1 MNLRRPTVDHIRLIS
16 LYWTRYAVRSG
27 SGLVYLLIALI
38 FGLAVANMLI
48 APVETLIARQE
59 REMGQVDPEA
69 VRNIISDIGKPIIQW
84 VLGQKSLK
92 EIVKQSQAHQ
102 GPLSSDSND
111 TPMTVQVQPK
121 EIVKQSAARQPPLTN
136 DSNDTPMTVQVQRKE
151 ADVDPWTTFLLEER
165 PALLSA
171 IFLVLLFGMPFVI
184 SFLAFNQLSGDIQN
198 HGLRY
203 LLLRTERS
211 NIYFGRFLGTATFST
226 AVMAIIVVTIT
237 FYLGMKTR
245 IYPALA
251 LAGWAAHGFLALAIL
266 MMPYIAVCSLIS
278 ASVDSPFL
286 SLILAKL
293 TIAGVFLF
301 GLLGSLAWKPAKYLM
316 YALPWGWQNH
326 LLHPEPA
333 HWLGAAVACLVYTGA
348 FLTLGYY
355 RFERRDL

>member
-1 MNLRRPTVDHIRLIS
+1 TIGHIRLIS
-16 LYWTRYAVRSG
+16 LYWSRYAVRSG

-38 FGLAVANMLI
+38 FGLFVAHILI
-48 APVETLIARQE
+48 MPVEQLMAQQK
-59 REMGQVDPEA
+59 REKGQTDPQ
-69 VRNIISDIGKPIIQW
+69 VIRNAIIDIGRPIIQL

-92 EIVKQSQAHQ
+92 EIFQEASAHQ
-102 GPLSSDSND
+102 PGYPPNQGG
-111 TPMTVQVQPK
+111 TGMPVEAGK
-121 EIVKQSAARQPPLTN
+121 NAAGF
-136 DSNDTPMTVQVQRKE
+136 
-151 ADVDPWTTFLLEER
+151 DPWTSFLLEKR

-184 SFLAFNQLSGDIQN
+184 SFLAFNQVSGDIQN

-211 NIYFGRFLGTATFST
+211 SIYFGRFFGTVVFST
-226 AVMAIIVVTIT
+226 VVMAIIVVTIV

-266 MMPYIAVCSLIS
+266 MVPYIALCSLIS
-278 ASVDSPFL
+278 VSVDSPFV
-286 SLILAKL
+286 SLVLAKL
-293 TIAGVFLF
+293 AIAGVLL
-301 GLLGSLAWKPAKYLM
+301 GGVLGSLAWKPAKYLT
-316 YALPWGWQNH
+316 YALPWGWQSN

-333 HWLGAAVACLVYTGA
+333 HWLGAALACLVYAGL
-348 FLTLGYY
+348 FLMLGYY